1 MGSFRQQRQSG
12 FTLIELIIVIVII
25 GILAAV
31 AIPKFASLTDDAK
44 NGVAQGAAGA
54 AASAAAT
61 YYAQC
66 KGNLA
71 SCTTALSD
79 CSVIT
84 NLVSLPGTFAISSGV
99 LTTDTAGTCTVSDT
113 ESPAHSASFVAL
125 GS

>member
-84 NLVSLPGTFAISSGV
+84 DLVSLPGLFTIAPNGLSADS
-99 LTTDTAGTCTVSDT
+99 AGTCTVGDGDGHT
-113 ESPAHSASFVAL
+113 ASFVAL
-125 GS
+125 GSA